1 MKGGGLTSQLVKG
14 SVTPLSFAAV
24 TQTVIFEGTKNLPRG
39 ATKIRTEVRTYFV
52 VLSLGRENHP
62 NHVP

>member
-24 TQTVIFEGTKNLPRG
+24 TQTVIFGKEQRIYREELLKLEPRSEH
-39 ATKIRTEVRTYFV
+39 ILLFFPLEDEVT
-52 VLSLGRENHP
+52 
-62 NHVP
+62 